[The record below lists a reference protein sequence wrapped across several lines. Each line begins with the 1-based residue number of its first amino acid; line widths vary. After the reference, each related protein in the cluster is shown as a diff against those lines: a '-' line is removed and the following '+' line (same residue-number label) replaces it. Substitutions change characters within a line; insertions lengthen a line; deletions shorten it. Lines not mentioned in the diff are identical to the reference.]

1 MPCMK
6 RTDILELY
14 HASIKETRKMKKQI
28 SAAIPPVVDPVPA
41 MPGTP
46 LLYGNEPGDE
56 ELISALADG
65 AVWAMDLLYERYS
78 HLLYSLAYRIA
89 GDLRV
94 AEDLVQEVFVAAWQ
108 NAHSYIPQSG
118 RVSTWLTSIMR
129 HRAYD
134 YLRKVRRR
142 HISQEVPWEGDE
154 QDART
159 DSLDLWDE
167 TWRLL
172 QGELVRECLMR
183 LRPEQRAV
191 IDLAYFEGLTQSE
204 IAAACQ
210 IPLGTVKARMRLAL
224 QHLKHEL
231 EKRGV
236 TGDSS
241 LRSE

>member
-1 MPCMK
+1 M
-6 RTDILELY
+6 R
-14 HASIKETRKMKKQI
+14 KQI
-28 SAAIPPVVDPVPA
+28 NAATSDVSGAAD
-41 MPGTP
+41 TP
-46 LLYGNEPGDE
+46 SSHGDE
-56 ELISALADG
+56 LDDTYLISALADNT
-65 AVWAMDLLYERYS
+65 VWAMDLLYQRYS
-78 HLLYSLAYRIA
+78 RLLYSLAYRIV

-118 RVSTWLTSIMR
+118 SVSTWLTSIMR
-129 HRAYD
+129 HRACD
-134 YLRKVRRR
+134 YLRRARRR
-142 HISQEVPWEGDE
+142 HVSQEVPWEGDE

-167 TWRLL
+167 TWRSL

-204 IAAACQ
+204 IASSCQ
-210 IPLGTVKARMRLAL
+210 IPLGTVKARIRLAM
-224 QHLKHEL
+224 QHLRHEL